1 MSEGYLPYRKAD
13 LVSAFF
19 MSVKTRQSIKTDVR
33 MSQLTRQELYDKI
46 KATSKDEYILSEM
59 QRLGY
64 WETDQ
69 PTVAES
75 LIKRRGELQRE
86 LNALHSHL
94 TDPQATLKAI
104 HQERMAAARQRRIDT
119 KVKREVTRFQ
129 RATDWHTRQQQGI
142 QYLGDATHFQPVTA
156 DMDDTHAAQ
165 LQALGLPVVR
175 NALALA
181 QAMGVTLNELRFLTF
196 TKQVAKI
203 AHYQRFALPKK
214 TGGVRVISAPMPRLK
229 RLQYWVLDN
238 VLQPLA
244 LTDAAHGF
252 VTGRSIVT
260 NAQPH
265 VGQAVVINLDL
276 QDFFP
281 TVSYPRIQGVFAQL
295 GYNAEVASLL
305 ALLCSEPRTQTVAMD
320 GQTYHLNETERFL
333 PQGAPTSPM
342 LSNLICRQ
350 LDKRLQGLAQKY
362 GFVYTRYA
370 DDLTFSSAATQ
381 HISTLLHWVNTIVVE
396 EGFTVHPNKT
406 HVMRRSSR
414 QEVTGIVVNEQ
425 LSLNRSVL
433 KQFRALLFQIEKDG
447 YAGKTWGKGGNLL
460 ANIKGFAHYIRMVN
474 PEKGQAFLAQIAA
487 IQQKYGTPH
496 SDYSTAKTSK
506 TFRTQSA
513 RGELPLAN
521 QTVAAA
527 PSAPQLAD
535 IIHHRDVLE
544 LVQQALGL
552 GGEA

>member
-1 MSEGYLPYRKAD
+1 
-13 LVSAFF
+13 

-64 WETDQ
+64 WESDQ
-69 PTVAES
+69 PTIAES

-94 TDPQATLKAI
+94 SDPQAALKAI

-129 RATDWHTRQQQGI
+129 RATDWHECQQQGI
-142 QYLGDATHFQPVTA
+142 QYLGDAVYFQAVDEA
-156 DMDDTHAAQ
+156 SDTTNAAQ
-165 LQALGLPVVR
+165 LQALGLPVVT
-175 NALALA
+175 NALGLA

-196 TKQVAKI
+196 SKQVAKI

-265 VGQAVVINLDL
+265 VGQAVVMNLDL
-276 QDFFP
+276 QNFFP
-281 TVSYPRIQGVFAQL
+281 TVSYPRIKGVFAQL

-305 ALLCSEPRTQTVAMD
+305 ALLCSEPETQSVAMD
-320 GQTYHLNETERFL
+320 GQTYHLNTPQRFL
-333 PQGAPTSPM
+333 PQGAPTSPY

-350 LDKRLQGLAQKY
+350 LDKRLHGLAQKY

-370 DDLTFSSAATQ
+370 DDLSFSAAHTQ
-381 HISTLLHWVNTIVVE
+381 HISTLLHWVGVIVAE
-396 EGFTVHPNKT
+396 EGFTIHPNKT

-425 LSLNRSVL
+425 LSLNRALL
-433 KQFRALLFQIEKDG
+433 KQFRSLLFQIEKDG
-447 YAGKTWGKGGNLL
+447 YAGKTWGNGGNLL
-460 ANIKGFAHYIRMVN
+460 ANIKGFAHYVRMVN
-474 PEKGQAFLAQIAA
+474 PVKGQAFLAQIAA
-487 IQQKYGTPH
+487 IQQRHGNPH
-496 SDYSTAKTSK
+496 SDYPTAKT
-506 TFRTQSA
+506 TPQFRRQSA
-513 RGELPLAN
+513 AGQLPLP
-521 QTVAAA
+521 QQHVAAA
-527 PSAPQLAD
+527 PPAPQLAD
-535 IIHHRDVLE
+535 TIQHRDVLE